1 MNPSLAP
8 GETIEFKFTKEE
20 LTPSSYTPTKNGI
33 QMEIYEESYLHYI
46 NYMPVTTNVLL
57 NSDVIDISCGWYY
70 ININL

>member
-1 MNPSLAP
+1 MNTSLAP
-8 GETIEFKFTKEE
+8 GEIIEFKFTKEE

-33 QMEIYEESYLHYI
+33 QMEIDGESF

>member
-1 MNPSLAP
+1 
-8 GETIEFKFTKEE
+8 
-20 LTPSSYTPTKNGI
+20 
-33 QMEIYEESYLHYI
+33 MEIDGESYLHYI